1 MPRPACVNLPE
12 LALQVLFRRRPDW
25 KQLPAAVVAS
35 GRPLARIEALNR
47 PAAGAGIRRGMRY
60 ATALSLAA
68 DLRADTVSARDL
80 TDAREEVQAVLADF
94 SPEIERCSFDP
105 EIFWVD
111 TRGLLPLFNS
121 RREWAD
127 RIKDR
132 LSALGFHVNIAVG
145 FSRFGTFTWA
155 KRRKKVRVF
164 DSPRQEREAA
174 METPLELLPFP
185 PRILEL
191 TESLGLHTV
200 GDFLT
205 LPAEDI
211 GRRLGREA
219 LEIYRFATNAENLP
233 LQGVPLEEEPVV
245 SVAPLVAIRSA
256 EMLEHTVYRLLD
268 ELIELLTHRGE
279 SIRGLILTLEF
290 EGGTAHTERI
300 TPAHPSR
307 RIETLARL
315 VHLRLESLT
324 TSGGISRVTLEAD
337 RVALSYRQEELFV
350 AEGGSDLS
358 AGEKALATVRAE
370 LGNEAVAQA
379 RLFGEHRP
387 EERFRF
393 HPADRLRRPG
403 GNAADSEAAG
413 RNRHAPDSGMA
424 AGRPPGRTPAG
435 DGESPAAD
443 GKSPACEGRIPAGEV
458 PRLVRRIRQGALPLP
473 GPGGAAAAS
482 DGPFVLSGHWWRTDE
497 TDRRYYYLHLRD
509 GGTAWVYFDGA
520 SGRWMQQGSVD

>member
-12 LALQVLFRRRPDW
+12 LSLQVLFRRRPDW
-25 KQLPAAVVAS
+25 KKLPAAVVAS

-68 DLRADTVSARDL
+68 DLRAETVSAQDL
-80 TDAREEVQAVLADF
+80 TAARDEVQAVLADF
-94 SPEIERCSFDP
+94 SPQIERCSFDP

-111 TRGLLPLFNS
+111 TGGLLPLFNS

-164 DSPRQEREAA
+164 DSPAQEREAA

-200 GDFLT
+200 RDFLT

-211 GRRLGREA
+211 GRRLGRGA
-219 LEIYRFATNAENLP
+219 LEIYRFATDAENLP

-245 SVAPLVAIRSA
+245 SVAPLVAIRST
-256 EMLEHTVYRLLD
+256 EMLEHAVYRLLE
-268 ELIELLTHRGE
+268 ELIELLTPRGE

-300 TPAHPSR
+300 IPAQPSR

-337 RVALSYRQEELFV
+337 HVVLSYRQEELFV

-379 RLFGEHRP
+379 RLFEEHRP

-393 HPADRLRRPG
+393 HAADRLRRPG
-403 GNAADSEAAG
+403 DNTGGSDAEDGDRHSAG
-413 RNRHAPDSGMA
+413 SGVA
-424 AGRPPGRTPAG
+424 AGRPPGQPRAR
-435 DGESPAAD
+435 DGESP
-443 GKSPACEGRIPAGEV
+443 SGEV
-458 PRLVRRIRQGALPLP
+458 PRLVRRIRPAALSLP
-473 GPGGAAAAS
+473 GPGDAAAG
-482 DGPFVLSGHWWRTDE
+482 DGPFVLSGHWWRPDE
-497 TDRRYYYLHLRD
+497 TDRRYYYLHLCD
-509 GGTAWVYFDGA
+509 GGTAWVYFDGT